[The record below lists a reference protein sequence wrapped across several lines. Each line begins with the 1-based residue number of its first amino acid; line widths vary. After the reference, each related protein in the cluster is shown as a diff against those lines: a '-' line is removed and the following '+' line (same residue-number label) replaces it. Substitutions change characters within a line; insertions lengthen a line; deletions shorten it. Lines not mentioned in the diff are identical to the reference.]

1 MTQSDQM
8 SDAELAREMSRLEA
22 AIAAAASDE
31 ELQHC
36 NTLYFLVRHSDQHLD
51 SYPVHDVDAH
61 HRPDIFIGEN
71 TDTLNGF

>member
-31 ELQHC
+31 ERQRC
-36 NTLYFLVRHSDQHLD
+36 NALLSEVRFELMKRGHIAQ
-51 SYPVHDVDAH
+51 
-61 HRPDIFIGEN
+61 GGGC
-71 TDTLNGF
+71 TQ

>member
-31 ELQHC
+31 ERPRC
-36 NTLYFLVRHSDQHLD
+36 NALLSEVRFELMKRGHVAQGGGC
-51 SYPVHDVDAH
+51 AQ
-61 HRPDIFIGEN
+61 
-71 TDTLNGF
+71 

>member
-36 NTLYFLVRHSDQHLD
+36 NTLLSEVRFELMKRGHIAQGGGC
-51 SYPVHDVDAH
+51 AQ
-61 HRPDIFIGEN
+61 
-71 TDTLNGF
+71 

>member
-31 ELQHC
+31 ERQCC
-36 NTLYFLVRHSDQHLD
+36 NALLSEVRFELMTRGHVAQGGGC
-51 SYPVHDVDAH
+51 AQ
-61 HRPDIFIGEN
+61 
-71 TDTLNGF
+71 